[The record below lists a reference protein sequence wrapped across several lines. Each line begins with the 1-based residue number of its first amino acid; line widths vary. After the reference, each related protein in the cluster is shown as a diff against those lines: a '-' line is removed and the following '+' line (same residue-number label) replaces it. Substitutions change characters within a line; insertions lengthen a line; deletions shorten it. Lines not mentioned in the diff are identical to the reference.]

1 MAQNN
6 AIAIYFAQNNAIAI
20 YFAQNFKRFCPIF
33 CLLGILDL

>member
-20 YFAQNFKRFCPIF
+20 YFAQNLKRFCPIF